1 MVSYARAKG
10 EAMGVDA
17 RMGLMQRHE
26 RAAYLCLACVLSPL
40 IAWWWE
46 PDSTHPRYH
55 LVLAALALI
64 AVLANATGIQ
74 RTAFVRAELRKRGR

>member
-1 MVSYARAKG
+1 
-10 EAMGVDA
+10 MGVDA

-26 RAAYLCLACVLSPL
+26 RAAYLGLSTVLSPL
-40 IAWWWE
+40 VAYWWE
-46 PDSTHPRYH
+46 PDATHPRYH

-74 RTAFVRAELRKRGR
+74 RTAFVRSELRKRGR